1 MYICIYVYYIYIY
14 IYIYICVY
22 IYIYIYMYI
31 SYACSVG
38 SGCARIDSIH
48 WFNTLVANSLCK
60 HQHHSN
66 N

>member
-1 MYICIYVYYIYIY
+1 MYI
-14 IYIYICVY
+14 IYIYICV
-22 IYIYIYMYI
+22 YIYIYMYI